1 MEATRVRSV
10 APSKWPVGGA
20 HPRPLS
26 LGDSS
31 KLEVRVAPPTEGS
44 LVLGRE
50 DPVQP
55 SALVRE
61 APRGPDEQGCET
73 PNSNLTWSRER
84 LKSTAKSYGSS
95 VKLVTFQSTSAAST
109 LY

>member
-10 APSKWPVGGA
+10 AFPKWPVGGV

-31 KLEVRVAPPTEGS
+31 KSEEREAPPTEGS

-84 LKSTAKSYGSS
+84 LKSTAKSYGAS
-95 VKLVTFQSTSAAST
+95 VQLVTFHSQ
-109 LY
+109 